1 MEANIE
7 KPGLNKISAGTEL
20 TLHFKKRNSELISQ
34 GAQLSSKLS
43 VLGAGPDC
51 LCTVDE

>member
-20 TLHFKKRNSELISQ
+20 TLTLTSRKE
-34 GAQLSSKLS
+34 
-43 VLGAGPDC
+43 
-51 LCTVDE
+51 T